1 MRAAAI
7 HHIDVVASRI
17 DGAGWA
23 ETRPDFAAG
32 KDAEQRIEHLGCKM
46 DAGHFLRGAKR
57 IHRASLPCSSHQLQ
71 SHGNKACPLPQCR
84 WLSCF
89 PDDRTQGTSRSWE
102 THILSHLG
110 TAQRRHSSGEPQLIA
125 ESTCSQLSLI
135 RSLSTSS
142 VQATRK
148 TEVCGWKPLGTAG
161 RDTSYCH
168 LGPGAQQSCTFEWPH
183 LAPAGLVME
192 EEEEEGNFAAG
203 ALQLPSHLL
212 RWLNASCLETKGSLP
227 SPDTG
232 GDWSPQ
238 ARAHVCQGKVPH
250 APDVTQKRAAR
261 PWTCV
266 TTGCCRREVFQLGGR
281 AACPPQFPSSFTFCL
296 FQLLFPTNILHSP
309 LHRQLR
315 CGRPALHLLPWGL
328 CCPSM
333 GSLCPTSLSGMLQPH
348 LGSFEQ
354 LWWVP
359 APWQVITHPSRS
371 PSIVCSN
378 DTRGIAPPRGRKV
391 PDQE

>member
-32 KDAEQRIEHLGCKM
+32 KDAEQHIEHLGCKM

-110 TAQRRHSSGEPQLIA
+110 TAQRRHSSGELQLIA

-168 LGPGAQQSCTFEWPH
+168 LGPRAQQSCTFEWPH

-203 ALQLPSHLL
+203 ALAEAQMSSAAAIPPAQMAECLLLGDEGLPPLSGHGRGLEPPGQ
-212 RWLNASCLETKGSLP
+212 RPCVPGEGASCPGCDPEMSCKTLDLCHNRLLQTGSFPAGRKRCLS
-227 SPDTG
+227 SPI
-232 GDWSPQ
+232 
-238 ARAHVCQGKVPH
+238 
-250 APDVTQKRAAR
+250 
-261 PWTCV
+261 
-266 TTGCCRREVFQLGGR
+266 
-281 AACPPQFPSSFTFCL
+281 SFL
-296 FQLLFPTNILHSP
+296 F
-309 LHRQLR
+309 
-315 CGRPALHLLPWGL
+315 HLLPF
-328 CCPSM
+328 PA
-333 GSLCPTSLSGMLQPH
+333 SLSYKHPPFPSTSPAQVWQA
-348 LGSFEQ
+348 S
-354 LWWVP
+354 P
-359 APWQVITHPSRS
+359 AP
-371 PSIVCSN
+371 
-378 DTRGIAPPRGRKV
+378 PPLGTLLSLHGV
-391 PDQE
+391 PLSHVPLWDAAATSGQL